1 LGKKVDIV
9 YSFSLILLFM
19 GMVGDVRVRVDEPSG
34 PIITELFLP
43 TVGYWRMPYGG
54 FFVLRTLA
62 FYRLFYEGSS
72 LVNRARIYVP

>member
-1 LGKKVDIV
+1 
-9 YSFSLILLFM
+9 M

-34 PIITELFLP
+34 PIITEFFCPLWGIGECP
-43 TVGYWRMPYGG
+43 MVGY
-54 FFVLRTLA
+54 FVLRTLA